1 MLNSKYKFVEASLK
15 KETGVIKVIGVP
27 RAYFS
32 CIIQYIYSDH
42 FYISRHD
49 LEYFLKLLT
58 FADYFLLPRLVEICS
73 SYLKNFVNLKNALH
87 ILLVAHSH
95 NAIQL
100 EQYCINY
107 IIMNERDIMNSREYK
122 NFKRRA
128 QAGLLKVI
136 EESILR
142 EKQES
147 FVQNCISNFKQHND
161 ARVTDSR
168 LSSASAEELIQSTER
183 EIDFEHIFGTTQY
196 IYMEEHF
203 KFETYDQ
210 ETLSSFVTLDLETPK
225 KKQKEGLI
233 LDQFEEEKK
242 ISIAEPHQRPKRQLM
257 VNQSSNKNTNQ
268 VFFDEKENSHPNIP
282 SQTLHSKKKAML
294 GQSS

>member
-1 MLNSKYKFVEASLK
+1 
-15 KETGVIKVIGVP
+15 
-27 RAYFS
+27 
-32 CIIQYIYSDH
+32 
-42 FYISRHD
+42 
-49 LEYFLKLLT
+49 
-58 FADYFLLPRLVEICS
+58 
-73 SYLKNFVNLKNALH
+73 
-87 ILLVAHSH
+87 
-95 NAIQL
+95 
-100 EQYCINY
+100 
-107 IIMNERDIMNSREYK
+107 MNSREYK

-282 SQTLHSKKKAML
+282 SQPLHSKKKAML